1 MRIKPVKGSG
11 RVQFLT
17 SFLHQ
22 VEARQKLILEAEEG
36 KQKNGKTVDPDE
48 VGMYSCETR

>member
-1 MRIKPVKGSG
+1 MV
-11 RVQFLT
+11 
-17 SFLHQ
+17 Q

-48 VGMYSCETR
+48 VGKDDFNPS